1 MIIDIENTIPHILI
15 CENNILFRHQEKYI
29 LGQEFVIESLVN
41 DLWALVPIMPFTS
54 FHNLISYS
62 FFSGLSDI
70 VCLIY
75 FKCVKAL
82 IIVHSGI

>member
-54 FHNLISYS
+54 FHNLIPYS
-62 FFSGLSDI
+62 FFVRL
-70 VCLIY
+70 VRYCLPYIFQMCESTDY
-75 FKCVKAL
+75 CA
-82 IIVHSGI
+82 